1 MESNAVA
8 EQRQKQSLIAD
19 GYFFLSEEDA
29 KRAVGEEKKIQ
40 YIEERID
47 YNKPETVLTIYN
59 KVVKENIFKT
69 PVGLKYL
76 KELQEYL
83 ERNSEINKEDIIPI
97 PVLVSYEIKKDK
109 EKVAPEKKA
118 EKTQNDKKQLLYFS
132 IILNIALTIA
142 VMVMFSIALR
152 SDQPNIINYEN
163 VLTDKYAFWEQE
175 LTKREQEI
183 REKERELNI
192 NNVEESGRDE

>member
-152 SDQPNIINYEN
+152 SEQPNIINYEN

-192 NNVEESGRDE
+192 NNVEESGHVE